1 MAHKKR
7 FLGKYLSS
15 SETDDCRSPR
25 HDGRAW
31 YIPKTSVSY
40 VDRAQKQEEKAKPPG
55 KKDFQ
60 SAFQNFL
67 KSNTEATS
75 SSGKC
80 NFCNNFWAGCTQF

>member
-31 YIPKTSVSY
+31 YIPETSVSGAEN
-40 VDRAQKQEEKAKPPG
+40 VDSEKNGEKKAKPPG

-60 SAFQNFL
+60 
-67 KSNTEATS
+67 T
-75 SSGKC
+75 
-80 NFCNNFWAGCTQF
+80 